1 MGPGASV
8 SRVAP
13 MTADT
18 AVTSALRALSAA
30 LTELGRPSM
39 VIGGIAVIARG
50 VPRTTLDIDA
60 TVWAEGLDLDRAL
73 AVFAAHGIAPRVDD
87 ARAFAI
93 ERQVLLLRHEA
104 SKTPLDVALAW
115 LPFEHEALARATL
128 VDFGGFHATVAR
140 AEDLIVYKSIAWRE
154 RDRTDIERLLA
165 LHRDEIDLS
174 RVRNLLAQ
182 FAAALDAPERVA
194 EFETLV
200 DRVSHPRLR

>member
-1 MGPGASV
+1 
-8 SRVAP
+8 

-50 VPRTTLDIDA
+50 VPRTTFDIDA
-60 TVWAEGLDLDRAL
+60 AVWADGLDLDVAL
-73 AVFAAHGIAPRVDD
+73 KVFAAHGIAPRIDD
-87 ARAFAI
+87 ARSFAV

-104 SKTPLDVALAW
+104 SQMPLDVALAW
-115 LPFEHEALARATL
+115 LPFEHEALALATL
-128 VDFGGFHATVAR
+128 VDFGGFSAPVAR

-154 RDRTDIERLLA
+154 RDRTDIERLLT
-165 LHRDEIDLS
+165 LHRDGIDLS

-194 EFETLV
+194 EFEALV
-200 DRVSHPRLR
+200 ERASHPRLR

>member
-39 VIGGIAVIARG
+39 VIGGIA
-50 VPRTTLDIDA
+50 
-60 TVWAEGLDLDRAL
+60 
-73 AVFAAHGIAPRVDD
+73 PRVDD

-104 SKTPLDVALAW
+104 SKMPLDVALAW

-200 DRVSHPRLR
+200 DRVSHTRLR

>member
-1 MGPGASV
+1 
-8 SRVAP
+8 

-30 LTELGRPSM
+30 LAELGQPSM

-60 TVWAEGLDLDRAL
+60 TVWSDGLDLDRAL
-73 AVFAAHGIAPRVDD
+73 AVFSAHGIAPRIDD
-87 ARAFAI
+87 ARAFAM

-104 SKTPLDVALAW
+104 SGMPIDVALAW
-115 LPFEHEALARATL
+115 LPFEQEALARATL
-128 VDFGGFHATVAR
+128 VDFGGFHAAVAR

-165 LHRDEIDLS
+165 LHRNDIDLS
-174 RVRNLLAQ
+174 RVRTLLAQ
-182 FAAALDAPERVA
+182 FAAALDAPERVS
-194 EFETLV
+194 EFEAVV
-200 DRVSHPRLR
+200 DRAFRAHLR